1 MIDDDDQDGQEEEA
15 LIKVLVQMVHFTVP
29 SFVPLS
35 FELATHKTE
44 EDVFRIVLMGFIDGK
59 PHRYT
64 ATGKAGDDNKITL
77 IGELVS

>member
-1 MIDDDDQDGQEEEA
+1 MIDNDNDQEDEA
-15 LIKVLVQMVHFTVP
+15 LIKVLIQMVQFTVP

-44 EDVFRIVLMGFIDGK
+44 EDVFRINLIGFVEGK
-59 PHRYT
+59 PCRYT
-64 ATGKAGDDNKITL
+64 ATGKAGDENKITL